1 MKELIDTP
9 DLHQA
14 MTAQIE
20 KDHLYTPIEPFVTSY
35 FSKEGHQIY
44 YEISGNSQGPTVLFL
59 HGGPGGGTTPRARR
73 FFNPDFYRIV
83 LMDQRGC
90 GQSVPNASEKLELS
104 LENNTTSALIGD
116 IESLRKI
123 IDIDQWQLIV
133 GGSWGSTLAVAYA
146 EHYPERCRQL
156 LLRGVFTAMPDEVDA
171 LFQDG
176 TTGNHYPEE
185 WYRYVQYIKKTSKN
199 WDIEKLNLLA
209 AYRTRLLN
217 PEHRLEAARSFVGY
231 ELALSHLFRNED
243 RINKILASPHILVP
257 FAALEIHYMLHG
269 CFLRR
274 GQLLDELHLIKDL
287 RIHIVHGR
295 NDSVCLPKAAWRF
308 FHALKESGAEDNVT
322 LEFVPASGHS
332 DGEQNIAKSI
342 RCSADKLYQECF
354 S

>member
-1 MKELIDTP
+1 
-9 DLHQA
+9 
-14 MTAQIE
+14 MTAKLE
-20 KDHLYTPIEPFVTSY
+20 KDHLYPPVEPFITSS
-35 FSKEGHQIY
+35 FVSNGHQIY
-44 YEISGNSQGPTVLFL
+44 YELSGNPQGSTVLFL

-73 FFNPDFYRIV
+73 FFNPNFYRIV

-90 GQSVPNASEKLELS
+90 GQSLPNASEKLELS
-104 LENNTTSALIGD
+104 LENNTTSDLIAD
-116 IESLRKI
+116 IEFLREI
-123 IDIDQWQLIV
+123 LDIDQWQLIV
-133 GGSWGSTLAVAYA
+133 GGSWGSTLAIAYA
-146 EHYPERCRQL
+146 ESYPKKCRQL
-156 LLRGVFTAMPDEVDA
+156 LLRGVFTAMPDEIDA

-185 WYRYVQYIKKTSKN
+185 WDRYVQYIKQTSEN

-332 DGEQNIAKSI
+332 DSEQNIAKSI